1 MFNHFIKFSLN
12 NRFLVLTCAAILLVV
27 GSYQATQLPVDVLP
41 DLSRPQV
48 IVMAECKGMAPEEV
62 KSLIT
67 VPIETYLNGA
77 TGVTALRSNS
87 TAGLVVITVEFDW
100 SMEPTRCRQIV
111 DERLQLAADRLPPGI
126 VPRMAPMGSMM
137 GQIMYLTIWDEKNE
151 LSPMEL
157 RTLADWTVRTRL
169 LGSGGVSE
177 VLVIGGDVKQYQ
189 VLGRINDM
197 FRHRVTF
204 DDIQRALEG
213 SNRNVTGGFLTDQ
226 GPQELLVRTIG
237 RVERPE
243 ELRNLIVKDDSDP
256 PIQLHQVA
264 DIAAAPAPKVGTSG
278 VYLKNPDG
286 TTLHRS
292 SVVLIV
298 EKQVGS
304 DTREMSDRIVS
315 IAKEIQKAI
324 NMTHPN
330 VRISA
335 LYQQKTF
342 IDLAIANVEEALILG
357 AVLIAMMLFLFLMDV
372 RTTLITMLAL
382 PVSIFMTCLTFAWF
396 GLSINTMTLGGLAVA
411 VGELVDDAIVD
422 VENIYRRLR
431 QNFCLPPEERQSIIH
446 VVFRA
451 SVEIRNAIVNAT
463 LITVT
468 MFCPVFFLT
477 GMEGK
482 MFAPMGIAY
491 IVALMASLLTS
502 LSVTPVLAYL
512 LLPKKAERHK
522 DKETAVLKIAKWCA
536 EGAIRFSLT
545 YPKTI
550 LTGAVIVVIAAGVVF
565 FSLERDFMPP
575 FNEGAPQVNVSLA
588 PGTSLKTS
596 EAFSTQIAQ
605 QLIQIDGVTAVV
617 RRTGRAELDEHAVP
631 VNMSEMMCTLDL
643 KSGRSIAEI
652 FADIEE
658 VIAFESVPGVVA
670 FYDQPL
676 QHLIAHLRTGTRAQI
691 AIKVRGDDPLL
702 LRRRALQ
709 IQQLISGIPDIG
721 NPRIDPPQKDIP
733 QVRFKLKRDE
743 LTTYGLI
750 PEKVNATIE
759 TAMQGV
765 VATQILEGRR
775 TIDVVLRAS
784 DDYRENLDVLKN
796 MSLRT
801 PSGTLIPLSAVADID
816 EHATGP
822 NRIDH
827 EAGQTQITI
836 QMNPQKR
843 GAVDVK
849 NDIDRVLAPYM
860 VELTSGGVHLEMTG
874 LFQSEQEASRK
885 LVLLTAV
892 ALVCIVMV
900 LYRLFGS
907 LNISL
912 QIISTLPLALVGA
925 VIAIVLT
932 GQSRS
937 IPNLIGMISLCGIAS
952 RNGILIIDH
961 YFHLVR
967 HEGES
972 LTKEM
977 LVKAGRNRVA
987 PVLMTTLTATFGLL
1001 PITFSPDVPGR
1012 EILYPIATVIVGGLL
1027 ASSLMEFFVRPALF
1041 WTFGRKSAER
1051 ILRREQE
1058 GQDRV
1063 TVDWC
1068 GTPHWLRKSSVMPV
1082 GYCRPTCPAVG

>member
-1 MFNHFIKFSLN
+1 MVF
-12 NRFLVLTCAAILLVV
+12 AAMMLAV
-27 GSYQATQLPVDVLP
+27 GSYQTMQLPVDVLP
-41 DLSRPQV
+41 DLSRPRV

-62 KSLIT
+62 ESLVT
-67 VPIETYLNGA
+67 TPIETYLNGA
-77 TGVTALRSNS
+77 TGVTALRSQS
-87 TAGLVVITVEFDW
+87 TAGLAVLTIEFDW
-100 SMEPTRCRQIV
+100 NMDAVRCRQIV
-111 DERLQLAADRLPPGI
+111 DERLQLATDRLPNGI
-126 VPRMAPMGSMM
+126 VPRMTPMGSMM
-137 GQIMYLTIWDEKNE
+137 GQIMYLSIWDERDE

-157 RTLADWTVRTRL
+157 RSLADWTVRTRL
-169 LGSGGVSE
+169 LGSGGISE

-189 VLGRINDM
+189 VLGRIDDM

-204 DDIQRALEG
+204 DDIQQALEG

-226 GPQELLVRTIG
+226 GPQEILVRSMG
-237 RVERPE
+237 RVETAN
-243 ELRNLIVKDDSDP
+243 ELKNLVVKGESDP

-264 DIAAAPAPKVGTSG
+264 DFTAAPAPKVGTSG

-286 TTLHRS
+286 TTISRPG
-292 SVVLIV
+292 VILIV

-304 DTREMSDRIVS
+304 DTREITDRILN
-315 IAKEIQKAI
+315 IAKEIQQSI
-324 NMTHPN
+324 NISHPN
-330 VRISA
+330 VRIAA

-342 IDLAIANVEEALILG
+342 IELAIANVEEALILG
-357 AVLIAMMLFLFLMDV
+357 AVLITIMLFLFLLDV
-372 RTTLITMLAL
+372 RTTFITMLAL
-382 PVSIFMTCLTFAWF
+382 PVSIFITCLTFAWF

-411 VGELVDDAIVD
+411 IGELVDDAIVD

-431 QNFCLPPEERQSIIH
+431 QNFCKPMEERQTIIH

-491 IVALMASLLTS
+491 IVALAASLMTS
-502 LSVTPVLAYL
+502 LSLTPVLAYL

-522 DKETAVLKIAKWCA
+522 NKETVVLKIAKWSA
-536 EGAIRFSLT
+536 ERAIRFSLT
-545 YPKTI
+545 FSKTI
-550 LTGAVIVVIAAGVVF
+550 LTGAVIIVLAAGLVF
-565 FSLERDFMPP
+565 FSLERDFMPA

-605 QLIQIDGVTAVV
+605 QLIQIDGVTSVV
-617 RRTGRAELDEHAVP
+617 RRTGRAELDEHAIP

-643 KSGRSIAEI
+643 KSDRSIAEI
-652 FADIEE
+652 FADID
-658 VIAFESVPGVVA
+658 GVLSPEHMSGAVA

-733 QVRFKLKRDE
+733 QVRFKLKRDD
-743 LTTYGLI
+743 LAIYGLI
-750 PEKVNATIE
+750 PEEVNATIE

-784 DDYRENLDVLKN
+784 DDYRENLAALSQ
-796 MSLRT
+796 MSIQT
-801 PSGTLIPLSAVADID
+801 PSGTLIPLSVVADID
-816 EHATGP
+816 EYATGP

-827 EAGQTQITI
+827 EAGQTQVTI
-836 QMNPQKR
+836 QMNPQRR

-860 VELTSGGVHLEMTG
+860 NELTSGGVHLEMTG
-874 LFQSEQEASRK
+874 LFQSEQEASRR
-885 LVLLTAV
+885 LVLLTAM
-892 ALVCIVMV
+892 ALVCILLV
-900 LYRLFGS
+900 LCRLFGS
-907 LNISL
+907 FNLSL
-912 QIISTLPLALVGA
+912 QIMSALPLALVGA
-925 VIAIVLT
+925 VAAIVLT

-937 IPNLIGMISLCGIAS
+937 IPNLIGMISLCGIAT

-961 YFHLVR
+961 YFYLVR
-967 HEGES
+967 FEGETFS
-972 LTKEM
+972 KEM
-977 LVKAGRNRVA
+977 IVKAGRNRVA
-987 PVLMTTLTATFGLL
+987 PVMMTTLTAMLGLL

-1012 EILYPIATVIVGGLL
+1012 EILYPIATVIVGGLIT
-1027 ASSLMEFFVRPALF
+1027 SSLLEFFVRPALF
-1041 WTFGRKSAER
+1041 WTFGRKAAEK
-1051 ILRREQE
+1051 ILQRERE
-1058 GQDRV
+1058 GKNVV
-1063 TVDWC
+1063 TID
-1068 GTPHWLRKSSVMPV
+1068 
-1082 GYCRPTCPAVG
+1082 A